1 MESNAAAL
9 ISNTAGDTGT
19 VTIEKCMN
27 LADVEA
33 TGDYAAGFVANG
45 VDGVMV
51 NINNSYSNAIVK
63 SAGENADPLA
73 NKQSTLQIAGILKMV
88 PKRVRN
94 L

>member
-1 MESNAAAL
+1 ML
-9 ISNTAGDTGT
+9 R
-19 VTIEKCMN
+19 
-27 LADVEA
+27 

-73 NKQSTLQIAGILKMV
+73 INVIDFYKLLVS
-88 PKRVRN
+88 
-94 L
+94 

>member
-63 SAGENADPLA
+63 SAGENADPFS
-73 NKQSTLQIAGILKMV
+73 K
-88 PKRVRN
+88 
-94 L
+94 